1 MGGNAWE
8 NTGPYQVDLAA
19 AFREAQE
26 RELARDDQGFPGRT
40 IDELWEDPDW
50 QEYIF
55 TGGTCS
61 VLDFFAFT
69 AGDGLQNEGGS
80 MRLLSDAEVRAWAPG
95 GRPTYAEWQDALRSG
110 DLFDLDRGC
119 GNCAVL
125 YRDGQPAEVAYW
137 GITAD

>member
-26 RELARDDQGFPGRT
+26 RELARDNQGFEGRT
-40 IDELWEDPDW
+40 IDELWDDPDW

-55 TGGTCS
+55 TGGTGS
-61 VLDFFAFT
+61 VLDFFAFA
-69 AGDGLQNEGGS
+69 AGDGHRNEGGT
-80 MRLLSDAEVRAWAPG
+80 MRLLTDAEVRAWAPN

-110 DLFDLDRGC
+110 DLFDLDRAC
-119 GNCAVL
+119 GNCTVL
-125 YRDGQPAEVAYW
+125 YRDGQPAEIAYW